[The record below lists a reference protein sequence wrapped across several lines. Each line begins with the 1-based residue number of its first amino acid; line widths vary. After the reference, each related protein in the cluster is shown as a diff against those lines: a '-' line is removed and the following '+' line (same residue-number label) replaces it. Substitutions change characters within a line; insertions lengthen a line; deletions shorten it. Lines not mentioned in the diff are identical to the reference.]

1 MSSEFLSGTF
11 ARTGAWHGDGNIV
24 TDEAKL
30 TADYFFVDANALFPV
45 SELELWGGNPADPGA
60 MVPIKQRAKAI
71 WRPDTRHVLG
81 TVSPGY
87 QIIPNSTLLDFAKQ
101 VEKEAEIDAV
111 VVLREGAKVAFTA
124 QLRDLTGTVVPGDE
138 VKRMIVGVLGHD
150 GKTALSGMFTNIR
163 VVCANTLGLAMRVDG
178 TSGSGQFSIRHTNFE
193 INQIDRILEQIDYAR
208 QSFPEVVDLYR
219 AMRDIPVDDEGFR
232 HYLND
237 VYALPPV
244 FDADGNGRPGDIFKD
259 APRKADALMSAW
271 YRGIGVEIPGVAKT
285 LWGSLNAITEVEGS
299 LPDAANAKRKFHSAM
314 LGSGRRIIQRA
325 EATARQ
331 MVGVQ

>member
-1 MSSEFLSGTF
+1 MASEFLSGTF
-11 ARTGAWHGDGNIV
+11 ARTGAWHGEGNII
-24 TDEAKL
+24 TDTAKL
-30 TADYFFVDANALFPV
+30 TADYFFADANALFPV

-60 MVPIKQRAKAI
+60 MVTIKQRAKAI

-138 VKRMIVGVLGHD
+138 VKR
-150 GKTALSGMFTNIR
+150 
-163 VVCANTLGLAMRVDG
+163 TLGLAMRVDG

-331 MVGVQ
+331 MVGIQ